1 MVISAL
7 IASAPAMSS
16 FFASLRP
23 STDFPHSE
31 DFDDRYYLE
40 GLGLYETQCVYLNNQ
55 QLLEQNLAHEGPF
68 IVGEIGFGSAI
79 NFLAFFQLWT
89 CGQRPK
95 GPLIYISYEKFPMHP
110 ADLAKSL
117 EPWLKNLKVPIE
129 RLLEQYKSPNPG
141 LNLFFFGP
149 EEIILILLIGE
160 ASEQLALCN
169 FKANH
174 WMLDGFAPAKNP
186 SAWSESLLSEVAR
199 LAAPGASL
207 ATFTA
212 ASIVRRGLEA
222 QGWLVT
228 KLKGF
233 GKKRHRL
240 SAIFPGEKKSA
251 LNRAPMTIFGSG
263 ISGSSLAF
271 FYDWLGYP
279 AQIITCPGPAASAV
293 PFIYAQFNPRQ
304 NWDPI
309 QIFNVQTHQF
319 SGSFFRELSNE
330 SYLNYGDAPVIA
342 YTDLSPSMRQRFENA
357 ITDPRF
363 SEILQKTRE
372 GFAFPVGFSLDGSLA
387 LKSLHTLSGTRPE
400 SMSFE
405 QAHEIIAAEARLG
418 NKVGIACSFTAPSLI
433 NQLPECSILRGQT
446 SRDPFSAWS
455 TPTHERYRFNPAPDK
470 VFGAT
475 DIFVGFRSRH
485 RSYLPLFG
493 SLEAGQGV
501 YSVYHGSKGFS
512 SGPWCG
518 LILALETCDLF
529 SYKDLPGAQTVYSIK
544 YPN

>member
-1 MVISAL
+1 
-7 IASAPAMSS
+7 MSS
-16 FFASLRP
+16 FFASLRS

-31 DFDDRYYLE
+31 DFNDRYYLE

-55 QLLEQNLAHEGPF
+55 QLLEQNLSHEGPF

-89 CGQRPK
+89 CGRRPK

-110 ADLAKSL
+110 KDLAKSL
-117 EPWLKNLKVPIE
+117 EPWLQNLRVPIE

-160 ASEQLALCN
+160 ASEQLALCH
-169 FKANH
+169 FQANH

-186 SAWSESLLSEVAR
+186 SAWSESLLAAVAR
-199 LAAPGASL
+199 LAAPAASL

-222 QGWLVT
+222 QGWIVT

-240 SAIFPGEKKSA
+240 NAIFPGAKKSI
-251 LNRAPMTIFGSG
+251 LHKTPMTIFGSG
-263 ISGSSLAF
+263 IAGSSLAF

-279 AQIITCPGPAASAV
+279 SQIITCPGPAASGV

-304 NWDPI
+304 NWDDI

-319 SGSFFRELSNE
+319 SGSFFRELKNE
-330 SYLNYGDAPVIA
+330 SSLHYGPAPVIA
-342 YTDLSPSMRQRFENA
+342 HDDLSPAMRQRFEQA
-357 ITDPRF
+357 VSDTRF
-363 SEILQKTRE
+363 SEILQKTPN
-372 GFAFPVGFSLDGSLA
+372 GFAFPVGFTIDGNLA
-387 LKSLHTLSGTRPE
+387 LKALHTLTGTRPKI
-400 SMSFE
+400 MSFE
-405 QAHEIIAAEARLG
+405 QAHEMITSEALLG
-418 NKVGIACSFTAPSLI
+418 NKVGIAGSFTASSVI

-446 SRDPFSAWS
+446 ALRSSGWS
-455 TPTHERYRFNPAPDK
+455 TPTHERYRFNPAADP
-470 VFGAT
+470 VAGAT
-475 DIFVGFRSRH
+475 DVFVGFRSRH

-493 SLEAGQGV
+493 SLAAGQGV

-512 SGPWCG
+512 SAPWCG
-518 LILALETCDLF
+518 LLLALEACDLF
-529 SYKDLPGAQTVYSIK
+529 SYKKVPGEQKAYSIK
-544 YPN
+544 YLR